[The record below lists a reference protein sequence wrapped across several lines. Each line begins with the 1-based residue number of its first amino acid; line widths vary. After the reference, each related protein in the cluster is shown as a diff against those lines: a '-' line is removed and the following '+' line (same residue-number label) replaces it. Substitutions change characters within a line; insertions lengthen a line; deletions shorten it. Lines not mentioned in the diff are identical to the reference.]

1 MATLDEIR
9 AQGLGN
15 LIKAGEALTNPNN
28 VKPLPTE
35 SIAGLSAAEQ
45 QASNLAQSSISGM
58 PDYLSQG
65 VGALNKA
72 ANTAQQ
78 TMTTSL
84 AGAQMYDPNSYQGFM
99 NPYQQEVI
107 DAYTSEMN
115 RQFGIQG
122 QNRNAQAL
130 QAGAFGGG
138 RQGVFEAEASR
149 GFNQQLG
156 QGISQLL
163 NTGYQQAQTQAQNA
177 FQQQQQRM
185 QQSGQNQLGAGQL
198 QQGIG
203 QLFGQF
209 APTSAQALG
218 TNVETLGK
226 IGSQERGVAQNEL
239 NAQYANLM
247 RQYQQPFQNLS
258 FQSGLIGG
266 YPAQQ
271 FDSVSNNPLM
281 AGIGNLLGNPGLFGS
296 S

>member
-15 LIKAGEALTNPNN
+15 LIKAGEALTDPTK
-28 VKPLPTE
+28 VKPLPLE
-35 SIAGLSAAEQ
+35 SVTPISAAEQ

-58 PDYLSQG
+58 PDYLGQG
-65 VGALNKA
+65 VGALGQA

-78 TMTTSL
+78 AMTTSL
-84 AGAQMYDPNSYQGFM
+84 AGSQMYDPNSYQNFM
-99 NPYQQEVI
+99 NPYQQDVI

-122 QNRNAQAL
+122 QTRNAQAL
-130 QAGAFGGG
+130 QAGAFGGS
-138 RQGVFEAEASR
+138 RQGVFDAEASR

-163 NTGYQQAQTQAQNA
+163 NTGYGEAQKQAQNA

-185 QQSGQNQLGAGQL
+185 QQAGQNQLGAGQL

-203 QLFGQF
+203 QLYGQF

-226 IGSQERGVAQNEL
+226 IGAQERGIGQQEQAV
-239 NAQYANLM
+239 QYANLM
-247 RQYQQPFQNLS
+247 RQYQQPYQNLS
-258 FQSGLIGG
+258 FQSGLVGG
-266 YPAQQ
+266 VPSQQ
-271 FDSVSNNPLM
+271 YDSVQSNPFM
-281 AGIGNLLGNPGLFGS
+281 TGISALLGNQGLFGS
-296 S
+296 

>member
-15 LIKAGEALTNPNN
+15 LIKAGEALTDPTK
-28 VKPLPTE
+28 VKPLPLE
-35 SIAGLSAAEQ
+35 SVTPISAAEQ

-58 PDYLSQG
+58 PDYLGQG
-65 VGALNKA
+65 VGALGQA

-78 TMTTSL
+78 AMTTSL
-84 AGAQMYDPNSYQGFM
+84 AGSQMYDPNSYQNFM
-99 NPYQQEVI
+99 NPYQQDVI

-122 QNRNAQAL
+122 QTRNAQAL
-130 QAGAFGGG
+130 QAGAFGGS
-138 RQGVFEAEASR
+138 RQGVFDAEASR

-163 NTGYQQAQTQAQNA
+163 NTGYGQAQTQAQNA

-185 QQSGQNQLGAGQL
+185 QQAGQNQLGAGQL

-203 QLFGQF
+203 QLYGQF

-218 TNVETLGK
+218 TSVETLGK
-226 IGSQERGVAQNEL
+226 IGAQERGIGQQEQAV
-239 NAQYANLM
+239 QYANLM
-247 RQYQQPFQNLS
+247 RQYQQPYQNLS
-258 FQSGLIGG
+258 FQSGLVGG
-266 YPAQQ
+266 VPSQQ
-271 FDSVSNNPLM
+271 YDSVQSNPFM
-281 AGIGNLLGNPGLFGS
+281 TGISALLGNQGLFN
-296 S
+296 

>member
-15 LIKAGEALTNPNN
+15 LIKAGEALTDPTK
-28 VKPLPTE
+28 VKPLPLE
-35 SIAGLSAAEQ
+35 SVTPISAAEQ

-58 PDYLSQG
+58 PDYLGQG
-65 VGALNKA
+65 VGALGQA

-78 TMTTSL
+78 AMTTSL
-84 AGAQMYDPNSYQGFM
+84 AGSQMYDPNSYQNFM
-99 NPYQQEVI
+99 NPYQQDVI

-122 QNRNAQAL
+122 QTRNAQAL
-130 QAGAFGGG
+130 QAGAFGGS
-138 RQGVFEAEASR
+138 RQGVFDAEASR

-163 NTGYQQAQTQAQNA
+163 NTGYGEAQTQAQNA

-185 QQSGQNQLGAGQL
+185 QQAGQNQLGAGQL

-203 QLFGQF
+203 QLYGQF

-226 IGSQERGVAQNEL
+226 IGAQERGIGQQEQAV
-239 NAQYANLM
+239 QYANLM
-247 RQYQQPFQNLS
+247 RQYQQPYQNLN
-258 FQSGLIGG
+258 FQSGLVGG
-266 YPAQQ
+266 VPSQQ
-271 FDSVSNNPLM
+271 YDSVQSNPFM
-281 AGIGNLLGNPGLFGS
+281 TGISALLGNQGLFG
-296 S
+296 